1 MGQRELEVHN
11 RTNHLKELLMHEKDL
26 ALAHV
31 HDYRAAQEQDATP
44 SPGDELDSARALSDV
59 EMHASL
65 IERAEERL
73 RAIDSAL
80 NLLEQGRYGICGQ
93 CGEEI
98 PVERLRALPFATRC
112 VDCQKKRNRDRR
124 VGEGTV
130 DEPFGRTWDLP
141 EEMAESTETSRDE
154 YVSISEQRAGREE
167 PPFAPYPETTRAGR
181 RGRPRKRS
189 ATQGPEPNDRRWVR

>member
-1 MGQRELEVHN
+1 MRQRELQVHD
-11 RTNHLKELLMHEKDL
+11 RTNHLKELLMHEKNL
-26 ALAHV
+26 ALARV

-44 SPGDELDSARALSDV
+44 SPSDELDSARALSDV

-80 NLLEQGRYGICGQ
+80 NLLEQGRYGMCDR

-112 VDCQKKRNRDRR
+112 VDCPKEAEPRPARRRRN
-124 VGEGTV
+124 GG
-130 DEPFGRTWDLP
+130 
-141 EEMAESTETSRDE
+141 
-154 YVSISEQRAGREE
+154 
-167 PPFAPYPETTRAGR
+167 
-181 RGRPRKRS
+181 
-189 ATQGPEPNDRRWVR
+189 